1 MDWGLGARHGV
12 LPDESLVILSHITSR
27 FDATLPFLLQKP
39 SAQGISN
46 SPATKSATR
55 LPHCGADTHHF
66 RQKILRQTL
75 FSRQQKKRHATVSVP
90 ESTHQTAAVKI
101 IDLSIDSDYRFFY
114 YLPISALPHPMS
126 CRHPGDTMN
135 ALTNILEHLKA
146 IDQDL
151 QELLQAP
158 MQIETARQRLEL
170 ARSELITRCGGTDA
184 LQGMHNMAV
193 ADLYAGQADGHSLD

>member
-1 MDWGLGARHGV
+1 
-12 LPDESLVILSHITSR
+12 
-27 FDATLPFLLQKP
+27 
-39 SAQGISN
+39 
-46 SPATKSATR
+46 
-55 LPHCGADTHHF
+55 
-66 RQKILRQTL
+66 
-75 FSRQQKKRHATVSVP
+75 
-90 ESTHQTAAVKI
+90 
-101 IDLSIDSDYRFFY
+101 
-114 YLPISALPHPMS
+114 MS

-170 ARSELITRCGGTDA
+170 ARGELIARCGGTDA